1 MAAGDSRAIAIARRV
16 ARIANRD
23 RASRES
29 RIAIARRARAF
40 RRFFHAPARRA
51 SEIAREILRSRAR
64 DGSGRRRGDG
74 SSLFPPLFR
83 V

>member
-1 MAAGDSRAIAIARRV
+1 MAAGDSRAIARRV
-16 ARIANRD
+16 
-23 RASRES
+23 ASRES

-74 SSLFPPLFR
+74 SVNQGEEVLQNCTSR
-83 V
+83 E